1 MLWMII
7 IVLAL
12 LIPISAIFL
21 DSELGRALAS
31 RVDGRTTGLDE
42 GVGARLSALE
52 AEIERLSEDVKQL
65 EEQGEFL
72 QRLLEGRAEEDAGAL
87 PPPGDQKS

>member
-31 RVDGRTTGLDE
+31 RIDGRSARLDE
-42 GVGARLSALE
+42 GVGTRLSALE
-52 AEIERLSEDVKQL
+52 SEIERLSEDVKHL

-72 QRLLEGRAEEDAGAL
+72 QRLLETRAEDDAEAL
-87 PPPGDQKS
+87 PPGDQS